1 MKIMMEL
8 TINGQVYQFNFGM
21 GFLRE
26 MNKKLIIPEEG
37 IKGKSKEVGL
47 RYAVAGIMDGDLEQL
62 EEVLDTANKGME
74 PRVTKP
80 LLDAYIEE
88 ESTDIDSLFD
98 EVLDFL
104 EKANATKNTVKNI
117 RRDIAKAEQMEAAK
131 NAEK

>member
-1 MKIMMEL
+1 
-8 TINGQVYQFNFGM
+8 
-21 GFLRE
+21 
-26 MNKKLIIPEEG
+26 
-37 IKGKSKEVGL
+37 
-47 RYAVAGIMDGDLEQL
+47 MDGDLEQL
-62 EEVLDTANKGME
+62 EEVLDTANKDMN

-80 LLDAYIEE
+80 LLDTYIEE

-104 EKANATKNTVKNI
+104 EKTNATKNTVKNI